1 MFDPIFIELYASEIF
16 TQFTTQLKLSFIL
29 GKKITDFGNP
39 GGEDEDDENIDETY
53 GINVQFQESDEE
65 EMDVEGKNIFP
76 HRKHSHMK
84 SDDLWAFLT
93 CLFMY
98 LNT

>member
-1 MFDPIFIELYASEIF
+1 MGGKKLFPISVQNSISSSLN
-16 TQFTTQLKLSFIL
+16 L

-65 EMDVEGKNIFP
+65 EMDVEGKIITSYL
-76 HRKHSHMK
+76 HKV
-84 SDDLWAFLT
+84 LFLE
-93 CLFMY
+93 LGKFK
-98 LNT
+98 

>member
-1 MFDPIFIELYASEIF
+1 MFCSNFQNLISSSLN
-16 TQFTTQLKLSFIL
+16 L

-65 EMDVEGKNIFP
+65 EMDVEGKNITSYVQ
-76 HRKHSHMK
+76 K
-84 SDDLWAFLT
+84 FL
-93 CLFMY
+93 Y
-98 LNT
+98 LEFGKFKKGNNSGRN

>member
-1 MFDPIFIELYASEIF
+1 MQGKYLVL
-16 TQFTTQLKLSFIL
+16 FTTQLKLSYIL

-65 EMDVEGKNIFP
+65 EMDVEGKNIFS
-76 HRKHSHMK
+76 HREYSHMT
-84 SDDLWAFLT
+84 SDVFWAFLT
-93 CLFMY
+93 
-98 LNT
+98 

>member
-1 MFDPIFIELYASEIF
+1 MQGKYLVL
-16 TQFTTQLKLSFIL
+16 FTTQLKLSYIL

-65 EMDVEGKNIFP
+65 EMDVEGKIITSYV
-76 HRKHSHMK
+76 HK
-84 SDDLWAFLT
+84 FLF
-93 CLFMY
+93 LEFGKFEKG
-98 LNT
+98 NNSGRNWKFGIDF

>member
-1 MFDPIFIELYASEIF
+1 MILRKYISSQKF
-16 TQFTTQLKLSFIL
+16 SFVL

-65 EMDVEGKNIFP
+65 EMDVEGKNIFS
-76 HRKHSHMK
+76 HREYSHMT
-84 SDDLWAFLT
+84 SDVFGY
-93 CLFMY
+93 F
-98 LNT
+98 

>member
-1 MFDPIFIELYASEIF
+1 MC
-16 TQFTTQLKLSFIL
+16 LSKKVLFCTVQNSISSSLNL

-65 EMDVEGKNIFP
+65 EMDVEGKNIFSY
-76 HRKHSHMK
+76 RKHSHMT
-84 SDDLWAFLT
+84 SNVLGAFLT
-93 CLFMY
+93 YLFMY
-98 LNT
+98 FTK

>member
-1 MFDPIFIELYASEIF
+1 MNCFHFNF
-16 TQFTTQLKLSFIL
+16 HTL

-65 EMDVEGKNIFP
+65 EMDVEGKNIISYTVLP
-76 HRKHSHMK
+76 HLVSGDFFFEFENCRN
-84 SDDLWAFLT
+84 F
-93 CLFMY
+93 
-98 LNT
+98 

>member
-1 MFDPIFIELYASEIF
+1 MFQSHLCCSFCQFLQLFIYDLTYISSQKF
-16 TQFTTQLKLSFIL
+16 SFVL

-65 EMDVEGKNIFP
+65 EMDVEGKNIFS
-76 HRKHSHMK
+76 HREYSHMT
-84 SDDLWAFLT
+84 SR
-93 CLFMY
+93 
-98 LNT
+98 